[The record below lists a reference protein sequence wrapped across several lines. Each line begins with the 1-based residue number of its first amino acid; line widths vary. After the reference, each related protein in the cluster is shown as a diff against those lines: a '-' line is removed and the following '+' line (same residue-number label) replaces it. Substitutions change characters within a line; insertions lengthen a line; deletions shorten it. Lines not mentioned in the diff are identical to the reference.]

1 MLTGVGAALT
11 VLAVRVAR
19 RVQSL
24 LRVFSRSP
32 SEWKQIEGA
41 HWTTVLLGRVSP
53 SWAKLRARY
62 WEVVDQI
69 VFCFLSGLN
78 DRITPLCYILSY

>member
-1 MLTGVGAALT
+1 MLTGAGAALT
-11 VLAVRVAR
+11 VLAVRVAH

-24 LRVFSRSP
+24 PRVFSRSP
-32 SEWKQIEGA
+32 SEWKQTEGA
-41 HWTTVLLGRVSP
+41 RWTTVLLGCVSP
-53 SWAKLRARY
+53 SWAKLRARH

-78 DRITPLCYILSY
+78 DRITRLCYVLSY